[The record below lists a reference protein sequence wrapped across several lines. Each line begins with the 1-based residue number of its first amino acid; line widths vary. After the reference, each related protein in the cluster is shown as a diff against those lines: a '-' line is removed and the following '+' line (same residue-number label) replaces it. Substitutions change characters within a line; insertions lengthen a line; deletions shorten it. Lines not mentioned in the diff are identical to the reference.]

1 MSRGLAGE
9 AGTPAGGT
17 APRGART
24 PGDAGTRLEAGG
36 PGGRVEGGDGPDR
49 DGDAPV
55 CGGAMVFGGAGACGN
70 AAAGGSAG
78 EDGEDGNGGC

>member
-24 PGDAGTRLEAGG
+24 PGD
-36 PGGRVEGGDGPDR
+36 
-49 DGDAPV
+49 
-55 CGGAMVFGGAGACGN
+55 
-70 AAAGGSAG
+70 G
-78 EDGEDGNGGC
+78 EDGKAGATPAETAKTETEAAGMKDFMLELVRAACALGLTAAVMAAGALAGCR